1 LKAKPE
7 TPSFVEERRF
17 RAQGYRYIAGIDEV
31 GRGALAG
38 PVLAAAVM
46 LPPRLKAPWV
56 GLVRDSKQLTPQKR
70 ELLYDHIHKIA
81 MAIGIGSV
89 DCQTVDRLG
98 IVRATEMA
106 MKQAIDQLSPP
117 AEFLLIDFMSLS
129 EVRLPQKGVVDGDS
143 RCFSIA
149 CASII
154 AKVTRD
160 RLMSEFDGVYPGYLL
175 AQHKGY
181 GTAEHLA
188 CLRRLGPSP
197 IHRRTFQPVRD
208 IIVGHLVTYP
218 PTCRSLVRR
227 AGLTPFP

>member
-1 LKAKPE
+1 VGLKAKPE
-7 TPSFVEERRF
+7 APSFVEERRL

-38 PVLAAAVM
+38 PVVADAVI

-56 GLVRDSKQLTPQKR
+56 GLVRDSKQLTPKKR

-81 MAIGIGSV
+81 MAIGVGSV
-89 DCQTVDRLG
+89 DCQAVDTLG

-106 MKQAIDQLSPP
+106 MKQAIDRLSPS
-117 AEFLLIDFMSLS
+117 AEVLLIDFMSLP
-129 EVRLPQKGVVDGDS
+129 EVRLPQKGIVDGDS

-175 AQHKGY
+175 GQHKGY
-181 GTAEHLA
+181 GTGEHLA

-208 IIVGHLVTYP
+208 IIE
-218 PTCRSLVRR
+218 SISK
-227 AGLTPFP
+227 

>member
-7 TPSFVEERRF
+7 TPSFFEERRL
-17 RAQGYRYIAGIDEV
+17 RAQGYRHIAGIDEV

-38 PVLAAAVM
+38 PVVAAAIV
-46 LPPRLKAPWV
+46 LPSRLKAHWA
-56 GLVRDSKQLTPQKR
+56 GLVRDSKQLTPKKR
-70 ELLYDHIHKIA
+70 ELLYDHISEIA
-81 MAIGIGSV
+81 IAIGIGSV
-89 DCQTVDRLG
+89 DCLAIDTLG

-117 AEFLLIDFMSLS
+117 ADFLLIDFMSLTG
-129 EVRLPQKGVVDGDS
+129 VRLPQKGIVDGDS

-160 RLMSEFDGVYPGYLL
+160 RLMTELDGVYPGYLL
-175 AQHKGY
+175 GQHKGY
-181 GTAEHLA
+181 GTGEHLA
-188 CLRRLGPSP
+188 CLHRLGPSP

-208 IIVGHLVTYP
+208 L
-218 PTCRSLVRR
+218 LDK
-227 AGLTPFP
+227 L

>member
-1 LKAKPE
+1 MKAKPE
-7 TPSFVEERRF
+7 TPSFAEERRL
-17 RAQGYRYIAGIDEV
+17 RAQGYRHIAGIDEV

-38 PVLAAAVM
+38 PVVAAAVI

-56 GLVRDSKQLTPQKR
+56 GLVRDSKQLTPKRR
-70 ELLYDHIHKIA
+70 ELLYDHIHNIA
-81 MAIGIGSV
+81 VAVGVGSV
-89 DCQTVDRLG
+89 DCQVVDTLG

-106 MKQAIDQLSPP
+106 MEQAIDQLSPP
-117 AEFLLIDFMSLS
+117 AEILLIDFMSLP
-129 EVRLPQKGVVDGDS
+129 EVKLPQKGIVDGDS
-143 RCFSIA
+143 LCFSIA

-160 RLMSEFDGVYPGYLL
+160 RMMTEFDGVYPGYLL

-181 GTAEHLA
+181 GTGEHLA

-208 IIVGHLVTYP
+208 IIEKKIEIKE
-218 PTCRSLVRR
+218 S
-227 AGLTPFP
+227 